1 MILHLC
7 VLNRVK
13 MIRVHIPE
21 LSGSLQALAPETDG
35 IHDAVD
41 IILPVL
47 ARLLILAHNHVLLRL
62 PVVVVAQTAI
72 FKPDVVDCERR
83 EGILVE
89 CAFRVEFRLVPFK
102 LCLELLQSRDVALL
116 DVVV

>member
-1 MILHLC
+1 
-7 VLNRVK
+7 

-21 LSGSLQALAPETDG
+21 LSGSLQALPPEPDSL
-35 IHDAVD
+35 HDTVD
-41 IILPVL
+41 AIILPVL
-47 ARLLILAHNHVLLRL
+47 ARLLILAHNHVILRL

-72 FKPDVVDCERR
+72 FKSDVVERERR

-102 LCLELLQSRDVALL
+102 LCLELLESRNVALL